1 VGKLLGSVKRKRER
15 GERGLG
21 GVEGE
26 EKGRRRER
34 YRRKKYIPIIYKVK
48 EERGISTGIISKK

>member
-1 VGKLLGSVKRKRER
+1 MGSVKRKRER